1 MERAK
6 KPTDD
11 ASARLR
17 HLAHDLSNSLET
29 ILQAS
34 YLLAQTRLDTKGKK
48 WQQTIETAAQ
58 DAARINRGIRELL
71 RGEQEKPAI
80 RRRAS

>member
-6 KPTDD
+6 KPVED
-11 ASARLR
+11 ANSRLR
-17 HLAHDLSNSLET
+17 HLTHDLSNSLET

-34 YLLAQTRLDTKGKK
+34 YLLAQTRLDTKGKR
-48 WQQTIETAAQ
+48 WHQTIETAAQ
-58 DAARINRGIRELL
+58 DAARINRSIRELI
-71 RGEQEKPAI
+71 REEQEKSAP